1 MEGSIATADPGPDRS
16 APRLPRGIGATIR
29 AALASLDP
37 RWLSVGF
44 AVLGALVYV
53 LSNPERQNFYNHFV
67 WQADAFLHGHAWIPW
82 PVESGP
88 VQNGY
93 FQDVYPLA
101 GEAGRGLIPFPP
113 LPAVL
118 LMPFVAATGLGTN
131 AALLAALLGGLNV
144 GLAWR
149 LTARLTT
156 DPLVAVLAT
165 LFYGFGTV
173 AWYAGMLGS
182 TWFLAHVVAST
193 FLLLAITAALDAER
207 SGAAED
213 GAPRTLV
220 DRRQFLAGVLFGL
233 AALARLTTIFAAP
246 FFLFVG
252 GGGTLRR
259 RGLSAGLGAAVAVFL
274 LVAYDLASTG
284 QLFHPGYEYLYGHE
298 YRPTP
303 DGLLAQLIPALQG
316 ITYHPGE
323 WALQDPRYLPQNLVI
338 MLAWLPQVR
347 PECGLA
353 LFDEACPLL
362 QPDRLGMS
370 LILTSP
376 AWLLA
381 VPVVRR
387 DLRRR
392 IVLGSALAVGAV
404 AVANLMHF
412 SQGWVQF
419 GYRFSNDFAP
429 FLLVLM
435 TLGLARY
442 GVRWWTVALVAV
454 SIAINGWGVYWGI
467 VLGW

>member
-1 MEGSIATADPGPDRS
+1 M
-16 APRLPRGIGATIR
+16 PRGRSWTAGR
-29 AALASLDP
+29 
-37 RWLSVGF
+37 
-44 AVLGALVYV
+44 
-53 LSNPERQNFYNHFV
+53 
-67 WQADAFLHGHAWIPW
+67 
-82 PVESGP
+82 SGP
-88 VQNGY
+88 
-93 FQDVYPLA
+93 A
-101 GEAGRGLIPFPP
+101 GAGPP
-113 LPAVL
+113 
-118 LMPFVAATGLGTN
+118 
-131 AALLAALLGGLNV
+131 
-144 GLAWR
+144 R
-149 LTARLTT
+149 
-156 DPLVAVLAT
+156 PLVA
-165 LFYGFGTV
+165 
-173 AWYAGMLGS
+173 
-182 TWFLAHVVAST
+182 
-193 FLLLAITAALDAER
+193 
-207 SGAAED
+207 
-213 GAPRTLV
+213 
-220 DRRQFLAGVLFGL
+220 RRQFLAGVLFGL

-252 GGGTLRR
+252 GGGTLHR
-259 RGLSAGLGAAVAVFL
+259 RGLSAGLGAGIPVL
-274 LVAYDLASTG
+274 LLLAYNLAATG

-298 YRPTP
+298 YRPVP
-303 DGLLAQLIPALQG
+303 DGLLAQLVPALQG

-323 WALQDPRYLPQNLVI
+323 WTLQDPRYLPQNLVI

-353 LFDEACPLL
+353 LLDQACPLL

-392 IVLGSALAVGAV
+392 IVLGSALAFGAV
-404 AVANLMHF
+404 AVVNLMHF

-419 GYRFSNDFAP
+419 GYRFSLDFAP

-442 GVRWWTVALVAV
+442 GVRRWTVVLVAV